1 MTDQE
6 LHRLLEDMSLQEK
19 IDQLLQ
25 LTADFYGKTD
35 RDVVTGPASELG
47 ISMEDIDLAG
57 SVLNGTGAKA
67 LMQIQDAYMDR
78 HPHHIPLL
86 FMMDVIHGYRTIFP
100 APIAQGASFD
110 PEISKRAASVAARE
124 TSAAGIHV
132 VFSPMVDLVRDPRWG
147 ACHGVHRRRSI
158 SEQPLCCGTD
168 PWLSGRRYE
177 RGWEGVRLYQ
187 AFCRIWRCRG
197 RKGI

>member
-47 ISMEDIDLAG
+47 ISMEEIDLAG

-110 PEISKRAASVAARE
+110 PEMSKRAASVAARE
-124 TSAAGIHV
+124 ASAAGIHV

-147 ACHGVHRRRSI
+147 RVMESTG
-158 SEQPLCCGTD
+158 ED
-168 PWLSGRRYE
+168 PYLNSRFAARRYE
-177 RGWEGVRLYQ
+177 RGWKGVRLYQ

>member
-6 LHRLLEDMSLQEK
+6 LHLLLEDMSLQEK

-67 LMQIQDAYMDR
+67 LMQIQDAYMNR

>member
-35 RDVVTGPASELG
+35 RDVVTGPASEIG

-187 AFCRIWRCRG
+187 AFCRIWRC
-197 RKGI
+197 

>member
-158 SEQPLCCGTD
+158 SEQTLCSGAD

-187 AFCRIWRCRG
+187 AFCRIWRC
-197 RKGI
+197 

>member
-6 LHRLLEDMSLQEK
+6 LHLLLEDMSLQEK

>member
-110 PEISKRAASVAARE
+110 PEMSKRAASVAARE
-124 TSAAGIHV
+124 ASAAGIT
-132 VFSPMVDLVRDPRWG
+132 SSSLRWSTSSATRVGG
-147 ACHGVHRRRSI
+147 ASWN
-158 SEQPLCCGTD
+158 P
-168 PWLSGRRYE
+168 P
-177 RGWEGVRLYQ
+177 
-187 AFCRIWRCRG
+187 ARIH
-197 RKGI
+197 I